1 MKRFGYQKVIDK
13 AVECADNHDEF
24 AERGGVVQG
33 SATFAPK
40 YHQKAEARGGGANQK
55 IAQGGRQIAG
65 NGSGVGQQKI
75 G

>member
-1 MKRFGYQKVIDK
+1 M
-13 AVECADNHDEF
+13 
-24 AERGGVVQG
+24 QG